1 MVKNLRMPT
10 FIIVYVGLL
19 FCIAFRDALQFAYE
33 FTSLPGVVMILLA
46 ILGAIVAQHIWSGME
61 VEGVARIAMSAIVS
75 GAWTVLPVF
84 VSFVLVE
91 HAIGPP
97 GADEVFYI
105 GGLHGSIVVGIGLWA
120 TGKCLWHFVQSVRN
134 R

>member
-1 MVKNLRMPT
+1 MPA
-10 FIIVYVGLL
+10 FIMVYVGLR
-19 FCIAFRDALQFAYE
+19 FCVAFRDALQIAYE
-33 FTSLPGVVMILLA
+33 TTGLPRIVMVLLA
-46 ILGAIVAQHIWSGME
+46 VLGAVVAQHIWSGME
-61 VEGVARIAMSAIVS
+61 ASGVARIAMSAIVS

-97 GADEVFYI
+97 GADEVFHV
-105 GGLHGSIVVGIGLWA
+105 GGPHGSIIVGIGLWA
-120 TGKCLWHFVQSVRN
+120 TGRCLWRVVELVRN